1 MSMMADDG
9 KVSVLFVCLGNIC
22 RSPMAEAVFRD
33 LVKKANLADKFEI
46 KSAGTGGWHAGERVH
61 RGTRE
66 ILSRHGI
73 DINGLVAKQVSPNDL
88 EQADYIIAMDT
99 ENLADLQHAYGT
111 DTAKMSRLLD
121 HASGLDAHDVPDP
134 YYDGRFELVYEL
146 CRIGSEGLLT
156 HIRKERAL

>member
-1 MSMMADDG
+1 MSTLPDDG
-9 KVSVLFVCLGNIC
+9 KVSVLFVCLGNVC

-33 LVKKANLADKFEI
+33 LVKKADLAGKFEI

-73 DINGLVAKQVSPNDL
+73 DINGLVAKQVTPTDL

-99 ENLADLQHAYGT
+99 ENLADLRTYGI
-111 DTAKMSRLLD
+111 DAAKMSRLLD
-121 HASGLDAHDVPDP
+121 HATGLDAHDVPDP

-156 HIRKERAL
+156 QIRKERAW

>member
-1 MSMMADDG
+1 MSTMPGDG

-33 LVKKANLADKFEI
+33 LVKKANLANKFEI

-73 DINGLVAKQVSPNDL
+73 NINGLVAKQVTPNDL

-99 ENLADLQHAYGT
+99 ENLADLQAYGI
-111 DTAKMSRLLD
+111 DAAKMSRLLD
-121 HASGLDAHDVPDP
+121 HATGLDAHDVPDP

-156 HIRKERAL
+156 RIRKERAL